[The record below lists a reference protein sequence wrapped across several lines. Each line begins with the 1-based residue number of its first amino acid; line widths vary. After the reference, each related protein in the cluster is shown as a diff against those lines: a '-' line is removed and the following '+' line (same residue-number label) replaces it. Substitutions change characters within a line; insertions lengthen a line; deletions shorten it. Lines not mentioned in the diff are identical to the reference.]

1 MDGKTVRD
9 TAFQAG
15 DHAISY
21 SEIEKKYFAQFF
33 PQQNQFLICFVTK
46 KKIVF
51 LLLSITSSQLIVGL
65 FHRLNV
71 IIIWCQT

>member
-1 MDGKTVRD
+1 MDGKTVSD
-9 TAFQAG
+9 PALQAG
-15 DHAISY
+15 DHTISY

-51 LLLSITSSQLIVGL
+51 LLLSITNSQLIVGL